1 MYRGIFMATIK
12 QIAEITNVS
21 RGTIDRVLNN
31 RGGVSPETEKKVRA
45 AMEALNYLPNKAAQN
60 LAVRRKKLKFGFILI
75 SPNNYNPFFADVEK
89 GIRKK
94 ALELEEFGVTVD
106 IRFTPINE
114 INKQLELL
122 DDFVANEYNGIVI
135 TAYNTAE
142 ISRKIQE
149 ISSQGIPVVTCNTD
163 IPDSGRIA
171 YVGSNFYQCGQVA
184 ANLMGMI
191 TGGKAKVGI
200 ISGSENIMCIT
211 QRNAGFQNYLR
222 DNYPDAQIL
231 ATVSNNCY
239 DDVESYL
246 ITRKILKENP
256 EINALYLSAA
266 GVSAACR
273 AVTECDRKITVIS
286 NDCTPAT
293 KQLLEAG
300 VIAATIDQEPGYQ
313 GSKPLDILFNA
324 ITNGPDSIR
333 EYYYTNAIIK
343 IRSNLSVRP
352 TEKNEL

>member
-1 MYRGIFMATIK
+1 MATIK

-31 RGGVSPETEKKVRA
+31 RGGVSPETERKVRA

-75 SPNNYNPFFADVEK
+75 SPNSYNPFFADVEK
-89 GIRKK
+89 GIKKK

-106 IRFTPINE
+106 IRYTPVNGIQ
-114 INKQLELL
+114 KQIELL
-122 DDFVANEYNGIVI
+122 DEFVRSDYNGIAI
-135 TAYNTAE
+135 TAYNTEE
-142 ISRKIQE
+142 ISHKINE
-149 ISSQGIPVVTCNTD
+149 ISSKGIPVVTCTTD
-163 IPDSGRIA
+163 IPSSGRLA

-191 TGGKAKVGI
+191 SNGKAKIGI
-200 ISGSENIMCIT
+200 VSGSENIMCIT
-211 QRNAGFQNYLR
+211 QRNAGFQTFLKE
-222 DNYPDAQIL
+222 NYPLAQVLCI
-231 ATVSNNCY
+231 ASNNCY

-246 ITRKILKENP
+246 ITQKMLEDHPN
-256 EINALYLSAA
+256 INALYLSAA

-273 AVTECDRKITVIS
+273 AVTECNRKITVIS
-286 NDCTPAT
+286 NDCTSAT
-293 KQLLEAG
+293 KQLLETG
-300 VIAATIDQEPGYQ
+300 VIAATIDQEPHYQ
-313 GSKPLDILFNA
+313 GSKPLDILFQA
-324 ITNGPDSIR
+324 LTNGTASIH

-352 TEKNEL
+352 VEKNEF

>member
-1 MYRGIFMATIK
+1 MATIK

-142 ISRKIQE
+142 IAHKIQE
-149 ISSQGIPVVTCNTD
+149 ISSGLC
-163 IPDSGRIA
+163 
-171 YVGSNFYQCGQVA
+171 
-184 ANLMGMI
+184 
-191 TGGKAKVGI
+191 
-200 ISGSENIMCIT
+200 E
-211 QRNAGFQNYLR
+211 
-222 DNYPDAQIL
+222 
-231 ATVSNNCY
+231 
-239 DDVESYL
+239 
-246 ITRKILKENP
+246 
-256 EINALYLSAA
+256 
-266 GVSAACR
+266 
-273 AVTECDRKITVIS
+273 
-286 NDCTPAT
+286 
-293 KQLLEAG
+293 
-300 VIAATIDQEPGYQ
+300 
-313 GSKPLDILFNA
+313 
-324 ITNGPDSIR
+324 
-333 EYYYTNAIIK
+333 
-343 IRSNLSVRP
+343 
-352 TEKNEL
+352 

>member
-75 SPNNYNPFFADVEK
+75 SPNNYNPFFAVVEK

-135 TAYNTAE
+135 RPY
-142 ISRKIQE
+142 K
-149 ISSQGIPVVTCNTD
+149 VTVEAFD
-163 IPDSGRIA
+163 R
-171 YVGSNFYQCGQVA
+171 
-184 ANLMGMI
+184 MGNPFTI
-191 TGGKAKVGI
+191 T
-200 ISGSENIMCIT
+200 EEDFM
-211 QRNAGFQNYLR
+211 
-222 DNYPDAQIL
+222 
-231 ATVSNNCY
+231 ATVFSHEIDHLNGILFIDKAVELFAKNDAKAY
-239 DDVESYL
+239 DKFQKRQQE
-246 ITRKILKENP
+246 LKEQ
-256 EINALYLSAA
+256 IILS
-266 GVSAACR
+266 
-273 AVTECDRKITVIS
+273 I
-286 NDCTPAT
+286 
-293 KQLLEAG
+293 
-300 VIAATIDQEPGYQ
+300 
-313 GSKPLDILFNA
+313 
-324 ITNGPDSIR
+324 
-333 EYYYTNAIIK
+333 
-343 IRSNLSVRP
+343 
-352 TEKNEL
+352 